1 MIRFTQSDK
10 KPELERMGKGKLIRI
25 FFFKDMIWSF

>member
-25 FFFKDMIWSF
+25 FFFNDMIWSF

>member
-1 MIRFTQSDK
+1 MISFTQSDK

-25 FFFKDMIWSF
+25 FFFRDMI

>member
-10 KPELERMGKGKLIRI
+10 KPELERMGKREADSDI
-25 FFFKDMIWSF
+25 FFFRDMI

>member
-25 FFFKDMIWSF
+25 IFFRDMI